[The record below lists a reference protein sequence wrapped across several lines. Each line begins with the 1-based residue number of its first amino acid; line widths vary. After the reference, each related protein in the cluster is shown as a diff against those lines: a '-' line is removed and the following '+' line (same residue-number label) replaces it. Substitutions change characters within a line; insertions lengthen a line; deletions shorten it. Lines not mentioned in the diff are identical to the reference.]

1 MYTECI
7 ECGKMFNRII
17 YNSLVC
23 MPCEEE
29 AGTNG

>member
-17 YNSLVC
+17 HNSLVC
-23 MPCEEE
+23 IHCEDS
-29 AGTNG
+29 GRD